1 MASGMLMG
9 RVALITGA
17 ASGIGR
23 SVCQLFAREG
33 ARIIAVDIQE
43 EANMETL
50 KSLAQGNH
58 CAMTADISNVASVNE
73 IFTKLKERFNAVPT
87 VIVNSAGIT
96 RDNILLRATEED
108 FNEVIAI
115 NLKFPWLYETV
126 HVRICDHSQ
135 YKLAGGSHVSF
146 FGQKD
151 KPCMQNICAAVCDQ
165 GTYVV
170 TQAAVKMMLSEKVEH
185 GSIVN
190 ISSIVGKG
198 GNIGQCNYAASKAGV
213 IGLTKSASKELSRF
227 NIRVNAILPGFI
239 STPMTDAVPEKV
251 LQKML
256 KFIPMQRFGQPEEV
270 AETCLFLATK
280 RSAYITGA
288 CLEVSGG
295 LNI

>member
-23 SVCQLFAREG
+23 SVCQLFASEG

-58 CAMTADISNVASVNE
+58 CAMTADISSVASVNE
-73 IFTKLKERFNAVPT
+73 IFTKLKEQFNAVPT

-115 NLKFPWLYETV
+115 NLK
-126 HVRICDHSQ
+126 
-135 YKLAGGSHVSF
+135 
-146 FGQKD
+146 
-151 KPCMQNICAAVCDQ
+151 

-227 NIRVNAILPGFI
+227 NIRVNTILPGFI

-251 LQKML
+251 LQKLL
-256 KFIPMQRFGQPEEV
+256 KIIPMQRFGQPEEV
-270 AETCLFLATK
+270 AETCLFLASK
-280 RSAYITGA
+280 RSAYITGT

>member
-1 MASGMLMG
+1 MG

-58 CAMTADISNVASVNE
+58 CAMTADISSVASVNE
-73 IFTKLKERFNAVPT
+73 IFTKFKQFNAVPT

-115 NLKFPWLYETV
+115 NLK
-126 HVRICDHSQ
+126 
-135 YKLAGGSHVSF
+135 
-146 FGQKD
+146 
-151 KPCMQNICAAVCDQ
+151 

-170 TQAAVKMMLSEKVEH
+170 TQAAAKMMLSEKVEH

-256 KFIPMQRFGQPEEV
+256 KFIPMQRFGQPQEV
-270 AETCLFLATK
+270 AETCLFLASK

>member
-1 MASGMLMG
+1 MNSLLSLSCLWSPSLSLLPLFFLLFNSLCTFIFMDIRPNWHGGDIISFIILSHQP
-9 RVALITGA
+9 LY
-17 ASGIGR
+17 GIGR

-115 NLKFPWLYETV
+115 NLK
-126 HVRICDHSQ
+126 
-135 YKLAGGSHVSF
+135 
-146 FGQKD
+146 
-151 KPCMQNICAAVCDQ
+151 

>member
-1 MASGMLMG
+1 MASGMLIG

-23 SVCQLFAREG
+23 SVCQLFAHEG
-33 ARIIAVDIQE
+33 ARIIAVDIQA
-43 EANMETL
+43 EANMETV

-58 CAMTADISNVASVNE
+58 CAMTADISSLESVNE
-73 IFTKLKERFNAVPT
+73 IFTKLKEQFNAVPT

-96 RDNILLRATEED
+96 RDNLLLQATEED

-115 NLKFPWLYETV
+115 NLK
-126 HVRICDHSQ
+126 
-135 YKLAGGSHVSF
+135 
-146 FGQKD
+146 
-151 KPCMQNICAAVCDQ
+151 
-165 GTYVV
+165 GTYAV
-170 TQAAVKMMLSEKVEH
+170 TQAAAKMMLSEKVEH

-213 IGLTKSASKELSRF
+213 VGLTKSASKELSRF

-239 STPMTDAVPEKV
+239 STQMTDAVPEKV

-256 KFIPMQRFGQPEEV
+256 KFIPMQRFGKPEEV
-270 AETCLFLATK
+270 AETCLFLASK